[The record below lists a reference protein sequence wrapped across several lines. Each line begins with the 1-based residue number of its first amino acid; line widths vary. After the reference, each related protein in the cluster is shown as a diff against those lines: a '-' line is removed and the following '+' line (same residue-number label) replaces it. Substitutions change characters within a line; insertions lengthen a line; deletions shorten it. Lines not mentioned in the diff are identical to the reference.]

1 MTMNDISASYIFF
14 CILQFFVLL
23 FITAEPKYNRVR
35 SMLLILSQSTLMTS
49 SGKLGQ
55 GNDYESW

>member
-14 CILQFFVLL
+14 VFCNFVLL

-35 SMLLILSQSTLMTS
+35 SMLLILSQITLMTS
-49 SGKLGQ
+49 SGTLGQ
-55 GNDYESW
+55 GNDCESW